1 MDRERPTDIARG
13 IGIILV
19 VAGHTIASWN
29 SGHELLYKFIYSF
42 HMPFFLGL
50 GGMYVQANG
59 PLIAFIKAKLIRLV
73 VPFISWSLFY
83 LCLALLIQAIKNDQ
97 GTPTSGFALKLLTV
111 PLHGDWQSLYAT
123 GIYVDL
129 WFLPALFS
137 TVLLARILARW
148 SDSQGL
154 VASLAYCY
162 LLSLSIVV
170 LNGLLGSRPFSH
182 WGIDIAIVSL
192 PFVYLCKLRNY
203 FYRASPYF
211 ILPLILAVHIFS
223 RTQEVSLAVLKISNY
238 GSFIISASLGIIL
251 LFVISAWIQDWR
263 IGRILEMLGERSY
276 LVFLMTG
283 AILTISGPVRR
294 ILWSSNDDFSNAISF
309 VVVLLTSFIAYP
321 LVISNTPLALITIG
335 AKSPQTKAALTAR
348 P

>member
-13 IGIILV
+13 LGIVLV

-50 GGMYVQANG
+50 GGMYIRADG
-59 PLIAFIKAKLIRLV
+59 PLVAFIKAKLIRLV

-83 LCLALLIQAIKNDQ
+83 LCLALLSQAIKNDL

-111 PLHGDWQSLYAT
+111 PLHGDWHSLYAT

-137 TVLLARILARW
+137 TVIFTRLLARW

-154 VASLAYCY
+154 IASLAYCY
-162 LLSLSIVV
+162 LLSLSIV
-170 LNGLLGSRPFSH
+170 LFNDLLGSRPFSH
-182 WGIDIAIVSL
+182 WGIDIAIASL

-203 FYRASPYF
+203 FYRVSPYF
-211 ILPLILAVHIFS
+211 IAPLILAVYMFS

-238 GSFIISASLGIIL
+238 SSFIISASLGIIL
-251 LFVISAWIQDWR
+251 LFTISAWIQDWK

-283 AILTISGPVRR
+283 AILTLSGPVRR
-294 ILWSSNDDFSNAISF
+294 MLWSSNDDFSNVISF
-309 VVVLLTSFIAYP
+309 VAVLITAFFAYP
-321 LVISNTPLALITIG
+321 LITSSTSLAFLALG
-335 AKSPQTKAALTAR
+335 AKSPLQKQ